1 MTLRSRTL
9 VIVIVLL
16 MAGGLT
22 ACGRKGALE
31 APPQSAI
38 TTDGGAIGT

>member
-31 APPQSAI
+31 APQSAVI
-38 TTDGGAIGT
+38 LPGAPLNS

>member
-1 MTLRSRTL
+1 MTLRSRAL
-9 VIVIVLL
+9 MIVIVLL

-31 APPQSAI
+31 PPQNAVTI
-38 TTDGGAIGT
+38 PGAPMS